1 MWHNFSLHFVIILLK
16 EVYTMANSE
25 TFMTLGMSGNMVP
38 VWTVILYV
46 TLSSILVLMR
56 RISLYLLTTHVFT
69 VYWGFV
75 LYWGGFLSGM
85 ESHTTAF
92 AVYTFCG
99 LAIACLVIIA
109 SFRGTSYDFSVAESN
124 PW

>member
-1 MWHNFSLHFVIILLK
+1 MWHNFSFSFVNILLK
-16 EVYTMANSE
+16 EVYTMTDSE
-25 TFMTLGMSGNMVP
+25 TFITLGMSGNTVP
-38 VWTVILYV
+38 VWTIILYV
-46 TLSSILVLMR
+46 TLSSILALMR
-56 RISLYLLTTHVFT
+56 RFSLYLITTHVFT

-99 LAIACLVIIA
+99 LAVACLAIIA
-109 SFRGTSYDFSVAESN
+109 SFRGTSYDFSVAESD

>member
-1 MWHNFSLHFVIILLK
+1 MWHNYSSSFAIILLK
-16 EVYTMANSE
+16 EVYRMANNE
-25 TFMTLGMSGNMVP
+25 TLMAVGMSGNMVP

-75 LYWGGFLSGM
+75 LYWGGLLSGI
-85 ESHTTAF
+85 ETHTTAF
-92 AVYTFCG
+92 AFYMFCG
-99 LAIACLVIIA
+99 LAVACLAIIA
-109 SFRGTSYDFSVAESN
+109 SFRDTSYDFSFAESD
-124 PW
+124 PR

>member
-1 MWHNFSLHFVIILLK
+1 MWHSFSLPFVIILLK
-16 EVYTMANSE
+16 EVYTMIDGEAFI
-25 TFMTLGMSGNMVP
+25 TQGMSGNMVP

-56 RISLYLLTTHVFT
+56 RISLYLLTTHLFT

-99 LAIACLVIIA
+99 LAIACLAIIA